1 MAILRGI
8 SRVRTRLNSRVF
20 RRRPPLD
27 SKMAASSMLLKLFV
41 AVTVYLLALSLTVEA
56 APTSDSANAYR
67 ILSSY
72 MRQFNDPELDSAG
85 YIIFDDKR

>member
-1 MAILRGI
+1 M
-8 SRVRTRLNSRVF
+8 
-20 RRRPPLD
+20 
-27 SKMAASSMLLKLFV
+27 
-41 AVTVYLLALSLTVEA
+41 ALSWMAEA

-72 MRQFNDPELDSAG
+72 MRQFNTDPELDSAG